1 MGMDAHQLN
10 PWQQRTSQLVKDRTR
25 KIIFFDVESVLLN
38 IPKKTIINQ
47 NNLLFVLSHLWQAGH
62 ILGIVTSIA
71 HTDKEKTRLIQQM
84 AATVL
89 HKTGVPL
96 IALTPQ
102 RFDHK
107 KIEKQLRDDHNCQ
120 HQNLN
125 GKNTTIMLSLADCQL
140 YCKPNA
146 LQHKLIMDPGAI
158 LPGETKAMYV
168 QRQAIASEQVVLVD
182 GSATAIHQ
190 ARAIGYQGIIA
201 SNYVAI
207 GKAQGSN
214 HPHHLQ
220 QLLANYTTLAQ
231 RSQAWLHQRQNPATV
246 QTHQG
251 MNWLHYQY
259 YLRHFQP
266 QMGSQQTKQV
276 HKRAWQQCA
285 SAPKRTITWV
295 QRGQK
300 SFMVIMIGGV
310 AVACISTGLNMGGM
324 GGAMGVAA
332 AGIGMK
338 ILMAKAGMGF
348 GIGSACSSTMMT
360 LKKMFFW
367 RKKQGKKRA
376 LARWLKS
383 QQMINDMLK
392 QATANQAL
400 AVQSMRPKTTTQT
413 ALYNQ
418 SYHSLPE
425 QWAHSLE
432 HRTHARGF
440 VDHSSQE
447 IAANLAIHHA
457 DRMHRRSG

>member
-1 MGMDAHQLN
+1 MSMDAHQLN

-25 KIIFFDVESVLLN
+25 KMIFFDVESVLLN
-38 IPKKTIINQ
+38 IPKKKVINQ
-47 NNLLFVLSHLWQAGH
+47 NNLLFALSHLWQAGH
-62 ILGIVTSIA
+62 ILGIVTNIA
-71 HTDKEKTRLIQQM
+71 HTDKDKTHLIQQM
-84 AATVL
+84 AATIL

-96 IALTPQ
+96 MVLTPQ
-102 RFDHK
+102 SFDQQERK
-107 KIEKQLRDDHNCQ
+107 KQLRDDHGNK
-120 HQNLN
+120 HQNLS
-125 GKNTTIMLSLADCQL
+125 GKNATIMLSLAACQL
-140 YCKPNA
+140 YCTPNA
-146 LQHKLIMDPGAI
+146 LQHKLIMDPGTR
-158 LPGETKAMYV
+158 LPGETKAMHV

-182 GSATAIHQ
+182 GNATAIHQ
-190 ARAIGYQGIIA
+190 ARAIGYQGIVA

-231 RSQAWLHQRQNPATV
+231 RSQAWLHQRHNPVTT

-266 QMGSQQTKQV
+266 HMGSQQNRHV

-285 SAPKRTITWV
+285 PTPKHTTSWA

-300 SFMVIMIGGV
+300 SFMVMMTGGV
-310 AVACISTGLNMGGM
+310 AVACISTGLHMGGM

-348 GIGSACSSTMMT
+348 GIGSAFSSMMIT
-360 LKKMFFW
+360 LKKYFFW

-376 LARWLKS
+376 LKRWLRS

-392 QATANQAL
+392 QASANQAL
-400 AVQSMRPKTTTQT
+400 LAQPTRPTTTPLA
-413 ALYNQ
+413 ALYSK

-432 HRTHARGF
+432 HRSHRHF
-440 VDHSSQE
+440 IDHSPQE
-447 IAANLAIHHA
+447 IAANLAMRHA
-457 DRMHRRSG
+457 DRMHRGGG